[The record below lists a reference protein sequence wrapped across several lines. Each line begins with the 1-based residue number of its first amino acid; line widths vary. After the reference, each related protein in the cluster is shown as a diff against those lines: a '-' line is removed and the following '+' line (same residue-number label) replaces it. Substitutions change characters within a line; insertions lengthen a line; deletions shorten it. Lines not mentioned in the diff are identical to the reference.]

1 MPKTKKMTTPR
12 SGTMKKVT
20 RRAAKMRR
28 AVAADLSLH
37 VSPSTRR
44 KIRANLPIAAAIVV
58 GGAAISTTIAMRRQL
73 ASAARVLG
81 DAGASGWKSVADSVP
96 LDRWLVQAGLRR
108 KPLWLR
114 ALPAMGV
121 VGGLLAGAA
130 VFFFAPRGDV
140 APPILHDS
148 LDEQADSAPLVPPS
162 LANSFAEREAS
173 VHGQG

>member
-1 MPKTKKMTTPR
+1 MPKTKKMTTTR
-12 SGTMKKVT
+12 SGTMKKAT

-44 KIRANLPIAAAIVV
+44 KIRANLPVAAAIVV

-73 ASAARVLG
+73 ASAARMIG
-81 DAGASGWKSVADSVP
+81 DAGASSWKSVADAVP

-114 ALPAMGV
+114 ALPAIGV
-121 VGGLLAGAA
+121 AGGLLAGAA
-130 VFFFAPRGDV
+130 VFFFAPRGEG
-140 APPILHDS
+140 ARPILHDS
-148 LDEQADSAPLVPPS
+148 LDEQANSAPIAPPS
-162 LANSFAEREAS
+162 LSNSFAEHEAS
-173 VHGQG
+173 AHGQG